1 MKEICFYVVAVT
13 TTTKNIR
20 NINANDDESWMNK
33 NDDQTQIH

>member
-1 MKEICFYVVAVT
+1 MKEICFYAVAVT
-13 TTTKNIR
+13 EKKTR